1 MRKTFKVPKFLKI
14 THLALTFLAYGRL
27 YLSEALTTFEVKR
40 LEEHMNHLKT
50 YLEKQ
55 PRGSKKQL
63 TMLLGITPT
72 WLSLVLSN
80 SRKPSAELC
89 VQIERA
95 TAGAVVR
102 GQLRPDIFG
111 QI

>member
-1 MRKTFKVPKFLKI
+1 
-14 THLALTFLAYGRL
+14 
-27 YLSEALTTFEVKR
+27 
-40 LEEHMNHLKT
+40 MNHLKT
-50 YLEKQ
+50 YLEQQ
-55 PRGSKKQL
+55 PRGSKKEL
-63 TMLLGITPT
+63 TKLLGITPT